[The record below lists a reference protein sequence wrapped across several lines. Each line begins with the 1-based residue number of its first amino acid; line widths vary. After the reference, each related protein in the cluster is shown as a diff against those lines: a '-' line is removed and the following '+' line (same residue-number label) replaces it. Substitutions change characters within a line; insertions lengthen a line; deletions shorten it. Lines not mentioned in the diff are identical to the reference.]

1 MQEQS
6 DTSTRLTG
14 AVQELASEV
23 VAALQ
28 GGDHR
33 FALPRADNPGH
44 DERLTLA
51 ALRVLGAD
59 ALLPAALSPHKPVD
73 EADEAGLALMD
84 RSLLVHTPSAAAP
97 AALWSHWAMDRAVR
111 RSRSPSPALTTGA
124 PEPDTQWLHGTSWQA
139 LTHQLAVLS
148 ALAVPGAAC
157 GVSLLAA
164 SRPVDVARGF
174 VRAVRRRDWLQA
186 AGAGRWLALLDG
198 VPPSLGLDTGLEF
211 VAQMGAPDTRVALQ
225 VQAARMLRSG
235 AAQ

>member
-6 DTSTRLTG
+6 DTSTPLTG

-23 VAALQ
+23 VSALQ

-33 FALPRADNPGH
+33 SALPRADSQGR

-59 ALLPAALSPHKPVD
+59 VLLPTALSPKQSV
-73 EADEAGLALMD
+73 DEAGLALMD
-84 RSLLVHTPSAAAP
+84 KSLLAHTPSAAAP
-97 AALWSHWAMDRAVR
+97 AAARWSHWAMGRAVER
-111 RSRSPSPALTTGA
+111 LRTPSTGT
-124 PEPDTQWLHGTSWQA
+124 PEPDTQWLHGTSWQV

-148 ALAVPGAAC
+148 ALAVPGATC

-164 SRPVDVARGF
+164 SRPVDLSRGF

-186 AGAGRWLALLDG
+186 AGAGRWLTLLEG

-211 VAQMGAPDTRVALQ
+211 VAQMGASDARVALQ
-225 VQAARMLRSG
+225 VQAARTLRPG